1 MAGENCS
8 AGSILGR
15 ELIVEKAKARRN
27 PRTRT
32 TSLGREQAV
41 YDANLP
47 QWLRE
52 HDGAHVLIKGR
63 EVVGFYRSFDEAL
76 DAGYARFG
84 VVSLFVKKVAASEPI
99 YNIPNA
105 LI

>member
-1 MAGENCS
+1 
-8 AGSILGR
+8 L
-15 ELIVEKAKARRN
+15 
-27 PRTRT
+27 
-32 TSLGREQAV
+32 Q
-41 YDANLP
+41 
-47 QWLRE
+47 E

-63 EVVGFYRSFDEAL
+63 EVVGFYRTFEEAL

-84 VVSLFVKKVAASEPI
+84 VVPLFVKKVAASEPV